1 MMGKRQGIHMVQDFR
16 FALRALRKSP
26 VFSVVAIFSL
36 ALGIGANTAIF
47 TLVDQ
52 LILNLLPV
60 QEPDRLVLLVGEGRH
75 YGSDMGRNPL
85 SYPMFEDIRDHNQ
98 VFSGVM
104 CRYGV
109 NPSVGVGTETVVVG
123 GELVSGN
130 YFHLLGIQPAAGRL
144 FTVDDDIPLGAH
156 PYAVLSYAWWQSQ
169 FAGNAGVIGQTIRV
183 NGYPVTIVGVSQR
196 GFDGMEPG
204 LPASIFVALN
214 VAPAVRPG
222 FTDMLNRRH
231 RWVTV
236 YGRLKPGVSVEQAR
250 AGLQPLFHQILE
262 SEVAEPAF
270 RNATVFDK
278 DQFLKMNLRVLPGSQ
293 GNSMLR
299 NRYERPLW
307 VLLSVVGLVLLIACA
322 NLASLLTA
330 RAASR
335 RKEIAIRLAV
345 GCSRIRMVQQ
355 LLVESLIL
363 AAGGGIAGI
372 GLAVVMV
379 NGLLTYLPANITGY
393 AVSST
398 PDLRVLG
405 FTLVLCLVTGI
416 GFGLVPALQ
425 STKPELAPALKDEA
439 GITLGSGAQLNFRK
453 VAVAAQVALCLLLLI
468 GAGLFVRSLAN
479 LRSIDPGFRTS
490 NVVQFSVAPRS
501 AGYDANRTDG
511 FYRSLEERLQ
521 SLPGVHSAGLA
532 AMAVLTS
539 TGFDRAITV
548 EGYRAVRG
556 EVMKPHFD
564 VVSPGYFETM
574 GMHVLVGRNFTVNDD
589 SAAPPVAVVN
599 ASFVSK
605 YFGNRLAVGRHIG
618 MGTDLGTPTDIEI
631 VGVVND
637 SRYESLRSEIV
648 PEAYLCTL
656 QQQRNGSFVY
666 VRTEGNPDGALRAI
680 RTAIQDLGPGLP
692 IFNLKTLNRQ
702 VDESLVTERMIAT
715 LSTVFAIL
723 ATVLA
728 IVGLY
733 GVTAYTVARRSREIG
748 IRMALGAQSGDV
760 VGLVMHEV
768 LVLVLAGVIVGLPCA
783 AALSRIARTQLYGVS
798 PNDLLSMAL
807 PALLL
812 TAVALI
818 AAYVPARRAVRCDP
832 VRILR
837 ME

>member
-130 YFHLLGIQPAAGRL
+130 YFRLLGIQPAAGRL

-262 SEVAEPAF
+262 SEVVEPAF

-299 NRYERPLW
+299 NQYERALW
-307 VLLSVVGLVLLIACA
+307 VLMGVVGLVLLIACA

-345 GCSRIRMVQQ
+345 GCSRLRMIQQ
-355 LLVESLIL
+355 LLAESLL
-363 AAGGGIAGI
+363 LAAAGGAAGI
-372 GLAVVMV
+372 FLAAVMV
-379 NGLLTYLPANITGY
+379 RGLLAYLPTNLTGY
-393 AVSST
+393 AISSS
-398 PDLRVLG
+398 PDYPVLA
-405 FTLVLCLVTGI
+405 FTLALCLITGT

-425 STKPELAPALKDEA
+425 STKPDLAPTLKDQA
-439 GITLGSGAQLNFRK
+439 GSITADGAQFTFRK
-453 VAVAAQVALCLLLLI
+453 LAVASQV
-468 GAGLFVRSLAN
+468 
-479 LRSIDPGFRTS
+479 
-490 NVVQFSVAPRS
+490 
-501 AGYDANRTDG
+501 
-511 FYRSLEERLQ
+511 
-521 SLPGVHSAGLA
+521 
-532 AMAVLTS
+532 
-539 TGFDRAITV
+539 
-548 EGYRAVRG
+548 
-556 EVMKPHFD
+556 
-564 VVSPGYFETM
+564 
-574 GMHVLVGRNFTVNDD
+574 
-589 SAAPPVAVVN
+589 
-599 ASFVSK
+599 
-605 YFGNRLAVGRHIG
+605 
-618 MGTDLGTPTDIEI
+618 
-631 VGVVND
+631 
-637 SRYESLRSEIV
+637 
-648 PEAYLCTL
+648 
-656 QQQRNGSFVY
+656 
-666 VRTEGNPDGALRAI
+666 
-680 RTAIQDLGPGLP
+680 
-692 IFNLKTLNRQ
+692 
-702 VDESLVTERMIAT
+702 
-715 LSTVFAIL
+715 
-723 ATVLA
+723 
-728 IVGLY
+728 
-733 GVTAYTVARRSREIG
+733 
-748 IRMALGAQSGDV
+748 
-760 VGLVMHEV
+760 
-768 LVLVLAGVIVGLPCA
+768 
-783 AALSRIARTQLYGVS
+783 
-798 PNDLLSMAL
+798 
-807 PALLL
+807 
-812 TAVALI
+812 
-818 AAYVPARRAVRCDP
+818 
-832 VRILR
+832 
-837 ME
+837 

>member
-1 MMGKRQGIHMVQDFR
+1 MMGKRHMFHMAHDFR

-26 VFSVVAIFSL
+26 VFSAVAILSL

-60 QEPDRLVLLVGEGRH
+60 EEPDRLVLLVGGGRH

-85 SYPMFEDIRDHNQ
+85 SYPMFEDIRDHNP

-104 CRYGV
+104 CRYRV

-130 YFHLLGIQPAAGRL
+130 YFPLLGIQPAAGRL
-144 FTVDDDIPLGAH
+144 FTADDDIPLGAH
-156 PYAVLSYAWWQSQ
+156 PYAVLSYGWWQSR
-169 FAGNAGVIGQTIRV
+169 FAGDPGVIGRTIRV

-204 LPASIFVALN
+204 VPASIFVALN

-222 FTDMLNRRH
+222 FMDMLNRRH

-236 YGRLKPGVSVEQAR
+236 YGRLKAGVSVEQAR

-262 SEVAEPAF
+262 SEVVEPAF
-270 RNATVFDK
+270 RNATAFDK
-278 DQFLKMNLRVLPGSQ
+278 DQFLKMSLRVLPGSQ

-299 NRYERPLW
+299 NQYERALW
-307 VLLSVVGLVLLIACA
+307 MLMGVVGLVLLIACA

-345 GCSRIRMVQQ
+345 GCSRFRMVQE

-363 AAGGGIAGI
+363 AAGGSIAGI
-372 GLAVVMV
+372 GLAVFMV
-379 NGLLTYLPANITGY
+379 KGLLRFLPANIAGY
-393 AVSST
+393 AISSS
-398 PDLRVLG
+398 PDYRVLG
-405 FTLVLCLVTGI
+405 FTLLLCLITGI

-425 STKPELAPALKDEA
+425 STKPELAQALKDEA

-453 VAVAAQVALCLLLLI
+453 LAVAAQVALCLVLLV
-468 GAGLFVRSLAN
+468 GAGLFLRSLAN

-490 NVVQFSVAPRS
+490 NIIQFSMAPGS
-501 AGYDANRTDG
+501 AGYDANRTG
-511 FYRSLEERLQ
+511 AFYRSLEERLQ

-532 AMAVLTS
+532 GMAVLTA
-539 TGFDRAITV
+539 TGFDRSITV

-574 GMHVLVGRNFTVNDD
+574 GMHVLAGRNFTLKDD
-589 SAAPPVAVVN
+589 STAPPVVVVN
-599 ASFVSK
+599 ARFVTK
-605 YFGNRLAVGRHIG
+605 YFGNRLSIGRHIG
-618 MGTDLGTPTDIEI
+618 MGTDPGTPTDIEI

-637 SRYESLRSEIV
+637 SRYESLRSEVV
-648 PEAYLCTL
+648 PEVYLCTL
-656 QQQRNGSFVY
+656 QQQRNGSVVY
-666 VRTEGNPDGALRAI
+666 VRTEGNPDGAQRAI
-680 RTAIQDLGPGLP
+680 RSAVQELGPGLP
-692 IFNLKTLNRQ
+692 IFELKTLDRQ

-715 LSTVFAIL
+715 LSTVFGIL
-723 ATVLA
+723 ATALA
-728 IVGLY
+728 ILGLY

-748 IRMALGAQSGDV
+748 IRMALGAQGGTV
-760 VGLVMHEV
+760 VGLVMREM
-768 LVLVLAGVIVGLPCA
+768 LVLVLTGVIVGLPCA

-798 PNDLLSMAL
+798 PNDFLSMAL
-807 PALLL
+807 ATLLL
-812 TAVALI
+812 TAVTLI
-818 AAYVPARRAVRCDP
+818 AAYIPARRAVRCDP

-837 ME
+837 AE